1 MYSEISVQIISLIYV
16 LVLSLVYFLK
26 RKYNFLES
34 RIYKLLLVFTSI
46 TLILDIGSMFIIE
59 EKILENVICLMI
71 SKLYFISLLVWIILF
86 ILYVILNMVNEKYGS
101 LEELVKNS
109 AFGKVY
115 LVVSI
120 ILLAFMVIL
129 PVNYNTLPVNYYG
142 SGVSLIYILVV
153 VESILLPLLILFSSK
168 VVSKYKSLSIFNS

>member
-34 RIYKLLLVFTSI
+34 KIYKLLLVFTSI

-71 SKLYFISLLVWIILF
+71 SKLYFISLYSF
-86 ILYVILNMVNEKYGS
+86 IS
-101 LEELVKNS
+101 FS
-109 AFGKVY
+109 
-115 LVVSI
+115 VS
-120 ILLAFMVIL
+120 FDDK
-129 PVNYNTLPVNYYG
+129 T
-142 SGVSLIYILVV
+142 
-153 VESILLPLLILFSSK
+153 
-168 VVSKYKSLSIFNS
+168 

>member
-1 MYSEISVQIISLIYV
+1 
-16 LVLSLVYFLK
+16 
-26 RKYNFLES
+26 
-34 RIYKLLLVFTSI
+34 
-46 TLILDIGSMFIIE
+46 
-59 EKILENVICLMI
+59 
-71 SKLYFISLLVWIILF
+71 
-86 ILYVILNMVNEKYGS
+86 MVNEKYGS

-142 SGVSLIYILVV
+142 SGVSLVYILVV
-153 VESILLPLLILFSSK
+153 VESILLPLLILF
-168 VVSKYKSLSIFNS
+168 FGHQ

>member
-101 LEELVKNS
+101 L
-109 AFGKVY
+109 
-115 LVVSI
+115 
-120 ILLAFMVIL
+120 
-129 PVNYNTLPVNYYG
+129 
-142 SGVSLIYILVV
+142 
-153 VESILLPLLILFSSK
+153 
-168 VVSKYKSLSIFNS
+168 